1 EAVAVRSK
9 SPMVKVLLAMSRSPE
24 SQDYAMSHVDYDQA
38 RALDTMREVFPT
50 IDQDIQGKRVIDF
63 GCGKGYQAVG
73 YALAGAESVV
83 GVEIIDSLVEQSR
96 ARVEQFGV
104 GDKVWITTDLNEGIQ
119 GDIIVSQNS
128 FEHFTDAEGT
138 LRMLKRSLAPGG
150 RIYISFGPPWY

>member
-1 EAVAVRSK
+1 MWSTCRRCAWSVRGSGTGILLTESEGMAVEAVAVRSK

-50 IDQDIQGKRVIDF
+50 IDKDIQGKRVIDF

-96 ARVEQFGV
+96 
-104 GDKVWITTDLNEGIQ
+104 
-119 GDIIVSQNS
+119 
-128 FEHFTDAEGT
+128 
-138 LRMLKRSLAPGG
+138 
-150 RIYISFGPPWY
+150 